1 MSKKCVILHFRGV
14 GQFAES
20 AKRHRCMCVSAFS
33 GAARGPP
40 KVQNTHF
47 PDLKSVCSEHFCPP
61 GMPPGGPPEARNLV
75 FPKENQGFGHFP
87 RVAPGMRFLRFPLL
101 FPRECKKGGIGEFTK
116 SAKRHRRLCVSAFSG
131 AARGP
136 PKVQN
141 DTLFGPEKCVFW
153 ALLPPWDVP
162 GGPTGGPKPCFS

>member
-1 MSKKCVILHFRGV
+1 
-14 GQFAES
+14 
-20 AKRHRCMCVSAFS
+20 MCVSAFRAPR
-33 GAARGPP
+33 GAPR
-40 KVQNTHF
+40 KCKMTHF
-47 PDLKSVCSEHFCPP
+47 FDLKSVCFGHFCPP
-61 GMPPGGPPEARNLV
+61 GTSLGGPPEARNLV

-141 DTLFGPEKCVFW
+141 DTLFGPKTCVFW
-153 ALLPPWDVP
+153 VLLPPWDIP
-162 GGPTGGPKPCFS
+162 GGPTGGQKRCFS